1 MNEKKIWAYLLR
13 GIGSPYG
20 AAGLMGNL
28 YAESGLNPRNLQG
41 SYEKSLGMTDDEY
54 TAAVDDGSYTNFV
67 TDKAG
72 YGLAQWTYSS
82 RKRALLDW
90 ATAQGQ
96 SIGDLET
103 QLDFLMFEL
112 RTDFWSVYVDLV
124 NAQSVREAS
133 DAVMLRFE
141 KPKNQSE
148 ENQEK
153 RAAFGQKYFDQFG
166 EGGDK
171 MTDVQR
177 VIDIAS
183 GEVGYLEKNSN
194 AQLDDKTANAGS
206 NNYTKYARDLDA
218 LSWFNGKKQGYA
230 WCAVFVTWC
239 FYQAYGMAA
248 KQMLFQPDV
257 DNCAAGCSSARSYF
271 NKQGHLHDAP
281 EPGDQVFFW
290 SSDMSK
296 ISHTGLVVAVD
307 GEHIYTIEG
316 NTSGG
321 SDVIPNGG
329 AVCKKSYA
337 LGYHRIAG
345 YGCPAW
351 NIEQGNEPEP
361 FTDYAAQVYAESG
374 STVNLRASASDKS
387 AVIAKVPIGM
397 CVTVTKEV
405 DDTWARCVYDDP
417 QGQSFTGYMMRKFLR
432 EPADESS
439 PLKTVTISRDRLVA
453 LKATLVPFIH
463 DAQILLEQVEAALTE
478 GG

>member
-41 SYEKSLGMTDDEY
+41 TYEKSLGMTDDEY
-54 TAAVDDGSYTNFV
+54 TAAVDDGSYPDFV

-72 YGLAQWTYSS
+72 YGIAQWTYPS
-82 RKRALLDW
+82 RKRGLLDW
-90 ATAQGQ
+90 ATAQEQ
-96 SIGDLET
+96 SIGDLEM
-103 QLDFLMFEL
+103 QLDFLMLEL
-112 RTDFWSVYVDLV
+112 RSDFWSVYVDLV

-148 ENQEK
+148 ENRAK
-153 RAAFGQKYFDQFG
+153 RATFGQKYFDQFG

-206 NNYTKYARDLDA
+206 NNYTKYARDLDV

-239 FYQAYGMAA
+239 FYQAYGMIA
-248 KQMLFQPDV
+248 KKMLFQPDN
-257 DNCAAGCSSARSYF
+257 DNCAAGCASARSYF

-307 GEHIYTIEG
+307 GEHIQTIEG

-329 AVCKKSYA
+329 AVCKKSYS

-345 YGCPAW
+345 YGCPDW
-351 NIEQGNEPEP
+351 SKSQEKGSDPTMT
-361 FTDYAAQVYAESG
+361 TDYSAEVYSSNG
-374 STVNLRASASDKS
+374 KPVNLRASMSTNSRVICQVPVGKQVHVIEEHDKWVRCTYQ
-387 AVIAKVPIGM
+387 A
-397 CVTVTKEV
+397 
-405 DDTWARCVYDDP
+405 DT
-417 QGQSFTGYMMRKFLR
+417 TGYMLREFLR
-432 EPADESS
+432 EPSTAPSGS
-439 PLKTVTISRDRLVA
+439 TVTMDRTKLQEIRACLTDFLAVVNQA
-453 LKATLVPFIH
+453 LGLK
-463 DAQILLEQVEAALTE
+463 
-478 GG
+478 G

>member
-1 MNEKKIWAYLLR
+1 
-13 GIGSPYG
+13 
-20 AAGLMGNL
+20 
-28 YAESGLNPRNLQG
+28 
-41 SYEKSLGMTDDEY
+41 
-54 TAAVDDGSYTNFV
+54 
-67 TDKAG
+67 
-72 YGLAQWTYSS
+72 
-82 RKRALLDW
+82 
-90 ATAQGQ
+90 
-96 SIGDLET
+96 
-103 QLDFLMFEL
+103 
-112 RTDFWSVYVDLV
+112 
-124 NAQSVREAS
+124 
-133 DAVMLRFE
+133 
-141 KPKNQSE
+141 
-148 ENQEK
+148 
-153 RAAFGQKYFDQFG
+153 
-166 EGGDK
+166 

-432 EPADESS
+432 EPDDESS